1 MADST
6 SKFNIEFT
14 ADTSKLGSKFE
25 QYNRL
30 IEQSQKALERLDAAG
45 NKQIVDR
52 RALSGIENLK
62 NDLQE
67 LQKSMEK
74 INNTQVSPKT
84 GSQRSKRNRN
94 AERNQNLS
102 TDTTFSRQMA
112 QQLSD
117 NINNIIEQAVK
128 SSSNYMSSGH
138 IIANQRNMRGRSTT
152 NSTYEEDYAGRAA
165 NRRGVSYTQ
174 ESRGRNSQTKN
185 LINQANRSINAIN
198 DTGGRITYQARK
210 SYDRKMDTIG
220 DELGGFDEMG
230 VSEKRRRLDAQR
242 KEFMATGQSLTE
254 RNQELGSKGTLTAAE
269 KNEQGMIQNEIAN
282 NNKLVDSIKS
292 EIDMTAELERTFR
305 KLKSAESD
313 IKEVTPSRRSAF
325 TTYAMVGAVRGMS
338 TNGQQI
344 LAAQQ
349 ADTRAI
355 SASSGQYNS
364 YQVRKQAE
372 SAGLPYGISGSEM
385 LANESAFI
393 QGAGNNGEA
402 DRTLAGERTGILSR
416 LTGATAEDS
425 RSLTSS
431 YAQNVNGASGQGL
444 QQFQQVFEG
453 AMSKSDM
460 TKYGASQV
468 KALDT
473 LISTVARNNG
483 GSLSQAQAEDLARTQ
498 GQLASSGDKALM
510 GQNGANTLS
519 QVDSSIRNGMSDP
532 LLRSQFL
539 MSDPQKFG
547 NGIQGWAEQTEQ
559 MQKGATSENLQTLFN
574 SKTGI
579 LGQVDDKTKEVLI
592 GNSLGLTGEKA
603 GKLNDALTKNGGKQ
617 LSKKQMKDI
626 GVTYEDGQYKEYSD
640 SSDGKNDRNTA
651 STEQAS
657 ARLGQWSQAIKTNI
671 AMTLQADSS
680 LALFNVA
687 IRAATTSLEAVAP
700 IKGGRMVA
708 SGIAKANSG
717 NRYSDMRQ
725 TDANGNRTSFLASAA
740 AGEAAGAGSW
750 RQRATNSLEN
760 GGGKLGSKI
769 RSTSLGGSLV
779 TGATS
784 VVNSSAVAKGAN
796 MYSKA
801 SGVAGRV
808 SGRIMSNPVV
818 QGASRLANGASNVVG
833 TVAGKALPFIPA
845 ALEAGQAVSDKQNRG
860 AHVGGAVGSVAGT
873 IAGGLTGNPLIAM
886 AAGMGGQ
893 WLGSKVGGL
902 FDNQSK
908 RKDDQ
913 ADTTKKLSV
922 ETKREKNIKKDSA
935 LTDRQLRLADK
946 KGSKNKDK
954 DGNGDRETTTSS
966 SPYSSELEDNNKA
979 DDDKKQTAKE
989 KAKAKAKAKKASA
1002 SGSNGGTTLKMAVSG
1017 TINHTGNVADA
1028 SQLQAQTNMA
1038 LNSLLTNPN
1047 ANEVTRA

>member
-84 GSQRSKRNRN
+84 GSQRSNRNRN

-102 TDTTFSRQMA
+102 TDTSFSRQMA
-112 QQLSD
+112 AQLSD

-230 VSEKRRRLDAQR
+230 VSDKRRRLDAQR

-254 RNQELGSKGTLTAAE
+254 RNQELGSKGALTAAE

-338 TNGQQI
+338 SSGQQI

-483 GSLSQAQAEDLARTQ
+483 GSISQAQAEDLARTQ

-519 QVDSSIRNGMSDP
+519 TIDSSIRNGGENPM
-532 LLRSQFL
+532 LRTAFL
-539 MSDPQKFG
+539 MSNPERYG
-547 NGIQGWAEQTEQ
+547 NGIEGWANMQGD
-559 MQKGATSENLQTLFN
+559 MQKGATAKNLQRLFGKN
-574 SKTGI
+574 AQRKNGFGGI
-579 LGQVDDKTKEVLI
+579 SSNAYNQIMGKNLNI
-592 GNSLGLTGEKA
+592 TGEKA
-603 GKLNDALTKNGGKQ
+603 GKVANALEKNGGKQ

-640 SSDGKNDRNTA
+640 SSDGKNDRNAA

-818 QGASRLANGASNVVG
+818 AGASRLANGASNVVG

-886 AAGMGGQ
+886 AASMGGQ

-902 FDNQSK
+902 FDSQAK
-908 RKDDQ
+908 RKDDEANTQ
-913 ADTTKKLSV
+913 KKSAV
-922 ETKREKNIKKDSA
+922 ESKREKNIKADSA
-935 LTDRQLRLADK
+935 LTDKQLRLAGK
-946 KGSKNKDK
+946 SGKNK
-954 DGNGDRETTTSS
+954 GGREGTTKNNNSF
-966 SPYSSELEDNNKA
+966 DNTIENTNKA
-979 DDDKKQTAKE
+979 DGDKKQTAKE
-989 KAKAKAKAKKASA
+989 KAKAKAKATKASS
-1002 SGSNGGTTLKMAVSG
+1002 SGSNGQAKVLVSG
-1017 TINHTGNVADA
+1017 TINHTGTVADT
-1028 SQLQAQTNMA
+1028 SQLDAQTNEA
-1038 LNSLLTNPN
+1038 LNRLLTNPS
-1047 ANEVTRA
+1047 ANEMTRA

>member
-74 INNTQVSPKT
+74 INNTQVGPKT
-84 GSQRSKRNRN
+84 GSQRSNRNRN
-94 AERNQNLS
+94 AERNQNIS
-102 TDTTFSRQMA
+102 TDTAFSRQMA

-117 NINNIIEQAVK
+117 NINSIIEQAVK

-210 SYDRKMDTIG
+210 SYDRKMNTIG
-220 DELGGFDEMG
+220 DDLGDFDEMG
-230 VSEKRRRLDAQR
+230 VSDKRRRLYSQQ
-242 KEFMATGQSLTE
+242 KEFMATGQALTE

-325 TTYAMVGAVRGMS
+325 ATYAMVGAVRGMAS
-338 TNGQQI
+338 SGQQI

-402 DRTLAGERTGILSR
+402 DRTLAGQRTGILSR
-416 LTGATAEDS
+416 LTGATAEES

-510 GQNGANTLS
+510 GQNGANTLG

-532 LLRSQFL
+532 LLRNQFL

-559 MQKGATSENLQTLFN
+559 MQKGATSENLKTLFN

-603 GKLNDALTKNGGKQ
+603 GKLNDALKKNGGKQ

-640 SSDGKNDRNTA
+640 SSDGKNDRNAA

-657 ARLGQWSQAIKTNI
+657 AQLGQWTQMLKTNV
-671 AMTLQADSS
+671 AMLLQADSS
-680 LALFNVA
+680 LALFNTT
-687 IRAATTSLEAVAP
+687 IRTVITSLEAVAP

-740 AGEAAGAGSW
+740 AGEAASAGSW

-818 QGASRLANGASNVVG
+818 QGASRFANGASNVVG

-845 ALEAGQAVSDKQNRG
+845 ALEAGQAISDKQNRG
-860 AHVGGAVGSVAGT
+860 AHIGGAVGSIAGT
-873 IAGGLTGNPLIAM
+873 VAGGLTGNPLIAM
-886 AAGMGGQ
+886 AASMGGQ

-922 ETKREKNIKKDSA
+922 ETKREKNIKNDSA

-946 KGSKNKDK
+946 KGSKNKDN
-954 DGNGDRETTTSS
+954 DGKGNRETTTSS
-966 SPYSSELEDNNKA
+966 SPYSSDLEDTNKA

-989 KAKAKAKAKKASA
+989 KAKAKKTSA

-1017 TINHTGNVADA
+1017 TINHTGNVADT

>member
-94 AERNQNLS
+94 AERNQNIS
-102 TDTTFSRQMA
+102 TDTAFSRQMA

-117 NINNIIEQAVK
+117 NINSIIEQAVK
-128 SSSNYMSSGH
+128 SSSEYMNAGH
-138 IIANQRNMRGRSTT
+138 ILPDRRNMRGRTTT
-152 NSTYEEDYAGRAA
+152 NSTYEEDLRGRDA

-174 ESRGRNSQTKN
+174 ESRARNSSTKN
-185 LINQANRSINAIN
+185 LINQAERSINAIN

-210 SYDRKMDTIG
+210 SYDRKMNSIG
-220 DELGGFDEMG
+220 DELGGFDETG
-230 VSEKRRRLDAQR
+230 KSAKRASQEQQRDEFLAQGQDYTSRRQALESKGNLSADD
-242 KEFMATGQSLTE
+242 K
-254 RNQELGSKGTLTAAE
+254 NELGML
-269 KNEQGMIQNEIAN
+269 KNEIEN
-282 NNKLVDSIKS
+282 NDKLVRSIKS
-292 EIDMTAELERTFR
+292 EIDMTSRLEKEFV
-305 KLKSAESD
+305 KLKNAEGD

-325 TTYAMVGAVRGMS
+325 ATYAMVGAVRGMS
-338 TNGQQI
+338 SSGQQI

-510 GQNGANTLS
+510 GQNGANTLG

-532 LLRSQFL
+532 LLRNQFL

-640 SSDGKNDRNTA
+640 SSDGKNDRNAA

-717 NRYSDMRQ
+717 NRYSDMRK

-902 FDNQSK
+902 FDSQAK
-908 RKDDQ
+908 RKDDEANTQ
-913 ADTTKKLSV
+913 KKSAV
-922 ETKREKNIKKDSA
+922 ESKREKNIKADSA
-935 LTDRQLRLADK
+935 LTDKQLRLAGK
-946 KGSKNKDK
+946 SGKNKGSREGTTKN
-954 DGNGDRETTTSS
+954 NNSF
-966 SPYSSELEDNNKA
+966 DNTIENTNKA

-1002 SGSNGGTTLKMAVSG
+1002 SGSNGGTALKMTVSG
-1017 TINHTGNVADA
+1017 TINHTGTVADT
-1028 SQLQAQTNMA
+1028 SQLDAQTNEA
-1038 LNSLLTNPN
+1038 LNRLLTNPS
-1047 ANEVTRA
+1047 ANEMTRA

>member
-84 GSQRSKRNRN
+84 GSQRSRRNRN
-94 AERNQNLS
+94 VERNQNLS
-102 TDTTFSRQMA
+102 TDTAFSRQMA

-128 SSSNYMSSGH
+128 SSSNYMSAGH
-138 IIANQRNMRGRSTT
+138 ILPNRRNMRGRTTT
-152 NSTYEEDYAGRAA
+152 NSTYEEDYRGRTM
-165 NRRGVSYTQ
+165 NRSGVTYTQ
-174 ESRGRNSQTKN
+174 ESRARNSGTKN
-185 LINQANRSINAIN
+185 LINQAERSINAIN

-210 SYDRKMDTIG
+210 SYDRKMNAIG
-220 DELGGFDEMG
+220 DDLGGFDEMG
-230 VSEKRRRLDAQR
+230 RSDKRARQEAERDQ
-242 KEFMATGQSLTE
+242 FMAQGQDYVSRQQQLE
-254 RNQELGSKGTLTAAE
+254 SKGSLSANE
-269 KNEQGMIQNEIAN
+269 KNELGMLQKEVQNN
-282 NNKLVDSIKS
+282 DKLVNSIKS
-292 EIDMTAELERTFR
+292 EIDMTAKLEKEFV
-305 KLKSAESD
+305 KLKNAESD

-325 TTYAMVGAVRGMS
+325 ATYAMVGAVRGMS
-338 TNGQQI
+338 SSGQQI
-344 LAAQQ
+344 LASQQ

-416 LTGATAEDS
+416 LTGATAEES

-532 LLRSQFL
+532 LLRNQFL

-559 MQKGATSENLQTLFN
+559 MQKGATSENLKTLFN

-640 SSDGKNDRNTA
+640 SSDGKNDRNAA

-657 ARLGQWSQAIKTNI
+657 AQLGQWTKMLKTNV
-671 AMTLQADSS
+671 AMLLQADSS
-680 LALFNVA
+680 LALFNTT
-687 IRAATTSLEAVAP
+687 IRTVITSLEAVAP
-700 IKGGRMVA
+700 IKGGRMFA

-725 TDANGNRTSFLASAA
+725 TDASGNRTSFLASAA

-769 RSTSLGGSLV
+769 RGTSLGGSLV

-886 AAGMGGQ
+886 AASMGGQ

-902 FDNQSK
+902 FDSQAK
-908 RKDDQ
+908 RKDDEANTQ
-913 ADTTKKLSV
+913 KKSAV
-922 ETKREKNIKKDSA
+922 ESKREKNIKADSA
-935 LTDRQLRLADK
+935 LTDKQLRLAGK
-946 KGSKNKDK
+946 SGKNK
-954 DGNGDRETTTSS
+954 GGREGTTKNNNSF
-966 SPYSSELEDNNKA
+966 DNTIENTNKA
-979 DDDKKQTAKE
+979 DGVKKQTAKE
-989 KAKAKAKAKKASA
+989 KAKAKATKSSS
-1002 SGSNGGTTLKMAVSG
+1002 SGSNGQAKVLVSG
-1017 TINHTGNVADA
+1017 TINHTGTVADT
-1028 SQLQAQTNMA
+1028 SQLDAQTNEA
-1038 LNSLLTNPN
+1038 LNRLLTNPS
-1047 ANEVTRA
+1047 ANEMTRA

>member
-1 MADST
+1 
-6 SKFNIEFT
+6 
-14 ADTSKLGSKFE
+14 
-25 QYNRL
+25 
-30 IEQSQKALERLDAAG
+30 
-45 NKQIVDR
+45 
-52 RALSGIENLK
+52 
-62 NDLQE
+62 
-67 LQKSMEK
+67 
-74 INNTQVSPKT
+74 
-84 GSQRSKRNRN
+84 
-94 AERNQNLS
+94 
-102 TDTTFSRQMA
+102 
-112 QQLSD
+112 
-117 NINNIIEQAVK
+117 
-128 SSSNYMSSGH
+128 
-138 IIANQRNMRGRSTT
+138 
-152 NSTYEEDYAGRAA
+152 
-165 NRRGVSYTQ
+165 
-174 ESRGRNSQTKN
+174 
-185 LINQANRSINAIN
+185 
-198 DTGGRITYQARK
+198 
-210 SYDRKMDTIG
+210 
-220 DELGGFDEMG
+220 
-230 VSEKRRRLDAQR
+230 
-242 KEFMATGQSLTE
+242 
-254 RNQELGSKGTLTAAE
+254 
-269 KNEQGMIQNEIAN
+269 
-282 NNKLVDSIKS
+282 
-292 EIDMTAELERTFR
+292 
-305 KLKSAESD
+305 
-313 IKEVTPSRRSAF
+313 
-325 TTYAMVGAVRGMS
+325 
-338 TNGQQI
+338 
-344 LAAQQ
+344 
-349 ADTRAI
+349 
-355 SASSGQYNS
+355 
-364 YQVRKQAE
+364 
-372 SAGLPYGISGSEM
+372 
-385 LANESAFI
+385 
-393 QGAGNNGEA
+393 
-402 DRTLAGERTGILSR
+402 
-416 LTGATAEDS
+416 
-425 RSLTSS
+425 
-431 YAQNVNGASGQGL
+431 
-444 QQFQQVFEG
+444 
-453 AMSKSDM
+453 M

-510 GQNGANTLS
+510 GQNGANTLG

-532 LLRSQFL
+532 LLRNQFL

-640 SSDGKNDRNTA
+640 SSDGKNDRNAA

-717 NRYSDMRQ
+717 NRYSDMRK

-886 AAGMGGQ
+886 AASMGGQ

-902 FDNQSK
+902 FDDQSK

-913 ADTTKKLSV
+913 ANTQKKSAV
-922 ETKREKNIKKDSA
+922 ESKREKNIKADSA
-935 LTDRQLRLADK
+935 LTDKQLRLAGK
-946 KGSKNKDK
+946 SGKNK
-954 DGNGDRETTTSS
+954 GGREGTTKNNNSF
-966 SPYSSELEDNNKA
+966 DNTIENTNKA

-989 KAKAKAKAKKASA
+989 KAKAKAKKASA
-1002 SGSNGGTTLKMAVSG
+1002 SGSNGGTALKMTVSG
-1017 TINHTGNVADA
+1017 TINHTGTVADT
-1028 SQLQAQTNMA
+1028 SQLDAQTNEA
-1038 LNSLLTNPN
+1038 LNRLLTNPS
-1047 ANEVTRA
+1047 ANEMTRA

>member
-84 GSQRSKRNRN
+84 GSQRSSRNRN

-102 TDTTFSRQMA
+102 TDTSFSRQMA
-112 QQLSD
+112 AQLSD

-128 SSSNYMSSGH
+128 SSSEYMSAGH
-138 IIANQRNMRGRSTT
+138 ILPDRRNMRGRTTT
-152 NSTYEEDYAGRAA
+152 NSTYEEDLRGRDA

-174 ESRGRNSQTKN
+174 ESRARNSSTKN
-185 LINQANRSINAIN
+185 LINQAERSINAIN

-210 SYDRKMDTIG
+210 SYDRKMNSIG
-220 DELGGFDEMG
+220 DELGGFDETG
-230 VSEKRRRLDAQR
+230 KSAKRASQEQQRDEFLAQGQDYTSRRQALESKGNLSADD
-242 KEFMATGQSLTE
+242 K
-254 RNQELGSKGTLTAAE
+254 NELGML
-269 KNEQGMIQNEIAN
+269 KNEIEN
-282 NNKLVDSIKS
+282 NDKLVRSIKS
-292 EIDMTAELERTFR
+292 EIDMTSRLEKEFV
-305 KLKSAESD
+305 KLKNAEGD

-325 TTYAMVGAVRGMS
+325 ATYAMVGAVRGMS
-338 TNGQQI
+338 SSGQQI

-416 LTGATAEDS
+416 ITGATAEDS

-510 GQNGANTLS
+510 GQNGANTLG

-532 LLRSQFL
+532 LLRNQFL

-559 MQKGATSENLQTLFN
+559 MQKGATSENLKTLFN

-603 GKLNDALTKNGGKQ
+603 GKLNDALKKNDGKQ

-640 SSDGKNDRNTA
+640 SSDGKNDRNAA

-700 IKGGRMVA
+700 IKGGRMFA

-717 NRYSDMRQ
+717 NRYSDMRK

-886 AAGMGGQ
+886 AASMGGQ

-902 FDNQSK
+902 FDDQSK

-913 ADTTKKLSV
+913 ANTQKKSAV
-922 ETKREKNIKKDSA
+922 ESKREKNIKADSA
-935 LTDRQLRLADK
+935 LTDKQLRLAGK
-946 KGSKNKDK
+946 SGKNK
-954 DGNGDRETTTSS
+954 GGREGTTKNNNSF
-966 SPYSSELEDNNKA
+966 DNTIENTNKA
-979 DDDKKQTAKE
+979 DGDKKQTAKE
-989 KAKAKAKAKKASA
+989 KAKAKAKKAS
-1002 SGSNGGTTLKMAVSG
+1002 SGSNGQAKVFVSG
-1017 TINHTGNVADA
+1017 TINHTGTVADT
-1028 SQLQAQTNMA
+1028 SQLDAQTNEA
-1038 LNSLLTNPN
+1038 LNRLLTNPS
-1047 ANEVTRA
+1047 ANEMTRA

>member
-84 GSQRSKRNRN
+84 GSQRSRRNRN

-102 TDTTFSRQMA
+102 TDTAFSRQMA

-128 SSSNYMSSGH
+128 SSSEYMSAGH
-138 IIANQRNMRGRSTT
+138 ILPDRRNMRGRTTT
-152 NSTYEEDYAGRAA
+152 NSTYEEDLRGRDA

-174 ESRGRNSQTKN
+174 ESRARNSSTKN
-185 LINQANRSINAIN
+185 LINQAERSINAIN

-210 SYDRKMDTIG
+210 SYDRKMNSIG
-220 DELGGFDEMG
+220 DELGGFDETG
-230 VSEKRRRLDAQR
+230 KSAKRASQEQQRDEFLAQGQDYTSRRQALESKGNLSADD
-242 KEFMATGQSLTE
+242 K
-254 RNQELGSKGTLTAAE
+254 NELGML
-269 KNEQGMIQNEIAN
+269 KNEIEN
-282 NNKLVDSIKS
+282 NDKLVRSIKS
-292 EIDMTAELERTFR
+292 EIDMTARLEKEFV
-305 KLKSAESD
+305 KLKNAEGD

-325 TTYAMVGAVRGMS
+325 ATYAMVGAVRGMS
-338 TNGQQI
+338 SNGQQI

-510 GQNGANTLS
+510 GQNGANTLG

-532 LLRSQFL
+532 LLRNQFL

-559 MQKGATSENLQTLFN
+559 MQKGATSENLKTLFN

-603 GKLNDALTKNGGKQ
+603 GKLNDALKKNGGKQ

-640 SSDGKNDRNTA
+640 SSDGKNDRNAA

-717 NRYSDMRQ
+717 NRYSDMRK

-886 AAGMGGQ
+886 AASMGGQ

-902 FDNQSK
+902 FDSQSK
-908 RKDDQ
+908 RKDDEANTQ
-913 ADTTKKLSV
+913 KKSAV
-922 ETKREKNIKKDSA
+922 ESKREKNIKADSA
-935 LTDRQLRLADK
+935 LTDKQLRLAGK
-946 KGSKNKDK
+946 SGKNKGSREGTTKN
-954 DGNGDRETTTSS
+954 NNSF
-966 SPYSSELEDNNKA
+966 DNTIENTNKA

-1002 SGSNGGTTLKMAVSG
+1002 SGSNGGTALKMTVSG
-1017 TINHTGNVADA
+1017 TINHTGTVADT
-1028 SQLQAQTNMA
+1028 SQLDAQTNEA
-1038 LNSLLTNPN
+1038 LNRLLTNPS
-1047 ANEVTRA
+1047 ANEMTRA

>member
-84 GSQRSKRNRN
+84 GSQRSRRNRN
-94 AERNQNLS
+94 AERNQNIS
-102 TDTTFSRQMA
+102 TDTAFSRQMA

-117 NINNIIEQAVK
+117 NINSIIEQAVK
-128 SSSNYMSSGH
+128 SSSDYMSAGH
-138 IIANQRNMRGRSTT
+138 ILPNRRNMRGRTTT

-230 VSEKRRRLDAQR
+230 VSEKRRRLDAQQ

-325 TTYAMVGAVRGMS
+325 ATYAMVGAVRGMS

-372 SAGLPYGISGSEM
+372 RAGLPYGISGSEM

-519 QVDSSIRNGMSDP
+519 TIDSSIRNGGENPM
-532 LLRSQFL
+532 LRTAFL
-539 MSDPQKFG
+539 MSNPERYG
-547 NGIQGWAEQTEQ
+547 NGIEGWANMQGD
-559 MQKGATSENLQTLFN
+559 MQKGATAKNLQRLFGKN
-574 SKTGI
+574 AQRKNGFGGI
-579 LGQVDDKTKEVLI
+579 SSNAYNQIMGKNLNI
-592 GNSLGLTGEKA
+592 TGEKA
-603 GKLNDALTKNGGKQ
+603 GKVANALEKNGGKQ
-617 LSKKQMKDI
+617 LSKKQLKDI

-640 SSDGKNDRNTA
+640 SSDGKNDRNAA

-700 IKGGRMVA
+700 IKGGRMFA

-808 SGRIMSNPVV
+808 SGRIMSNSVV

-902 FDNQSK
+902 FDSQAK
-908 RKDDQ
+908 RKDDEANTQ
-913 ADTTKKLSV
+913 KKSAV
-922 ETKREKNIKKDSA
+922 ESKREKNIKADSA
-935 LTDRQLRLADK
+935 LTDKQLRLAGK
-946 KGSKNKDK
+946 SGKNKGSREGTTKN
-954 DGNGDRETTTSS
+954 NNSF
-966 SPYSSELEDNNKA
+966 DNTIENTNKA

-989 KAKAKAKAKKASA
+989 KAKAKAKKASA
-1002 SGSNGGTTLKMAVSG
+1002 SGSNGGTVLKMAVSG
-1017 TINHTGNVADA
+1017 TINHTGTVADT
-1028 SQLQAQTNMA
+1028 SQLDAQTNEA
-1038 LNSLLTNPN
+1038 LNRLLTNPS
-1047 ANEVTRA
+1047 ANEMTRA

>member
-84 GSQRSKRNRN
+84 GSQRSRRNRN
-94 AERNQNLS
+94 VERNQNLS
-102 TDTTFSRQMA
+102 TDTAFSRQMA

-128 SSSNYMSSGH
+128 SSSNYMSAGH
-138 IIANQRNMRGRSTT
+138 ILPNRRNMRGRTTT
-152 NSTYEEDYAGRAA
+152 NSTYEEDYRGRTM
-165 NRRGVSYTQ
+165 NRSGVTYTQ
-174 ESRGRNSQTKN
+174 ESRARNSGTKN
-185 LINQANRSINAIN
+185 LINQAERSINAIN

-210 SYDRKMDTIG
+210 SYDRKMNAIG
-220 DELGGFDEMG
+220 DDLGGFDEMG
-230 VSEKRRRLDAQR
+230 RSDKRARQEAERDQ
-242 KEFMATGQSLTE
+242 FMAQGQDYVSRQQQLE
-254 RNQELGSKGTLTAAE
+254 SKGSLSANE
-269 KNEQGMIQNEIAN
+269 KNELGMLQKEVQNN
-282 NNKLVDSIKS
+282 DKLVNSIKS
-292 EIDMTAELERTFR
+292 EIDMTAKLEKEFV
-305 KLKSAESD
+305 KLKNAESD

-325 TTYAMVGAVRGMS
+325 ATYAMVGAVRGMS
-338 TNGQQI
+338 SSGQQI
-344 LAAQQ
+344 LASQQ

-416 LTGATAEDS
+416 LTGATAEES

-532 LLRSQFL
+532 LLRNQFL

-559 MQKGATSENLQTLFN
+559 MQKGATSENLKTLFN

-640 SSDGKNDRNTA
+640 SSDGKNDRNAA

-657 ARLGQWSQAIKTNI
+657 AQLGQWTKMLKTNV
-671 AMTLQADSS
+671 AMLLQADSS
-680 LALFNVA
+680 LALFNTT
-687 IRAATTSLEAVAP
+687 IRTVITSLEAVAP
-700 IKGGRMVA
+700 IKGGRMFA

-725 TDANGNRTSFLASAA
+725 TDASGNRTSFLASAA

-769 RSTSLGGSLV
+769 RGTSLGGSLV

-860 AHVGGAVGSVAGT
+860 AHVGGAVGSAAGT

-886 AAGMGGQ
+886 AASMGGQ

-902 FDNQSK
+902 FDSQAK
-908 RKDDQ
+908 RKDDEANTQ
-913 ADTTKKLSV
+913 KKSAV
-922 ETKREKNIKKDSA
+922 ESKREKNIKADSA
-935 LTDRQLRLADK
+935 LTDKQLRLAGK
-946 KGSKNKDK
+946 SGKNK
-954 DGNGDRETTTSS
+954 GGREGTTKNNNSF
-966 SPYSSELEDNNKA
+966 DNTIENTNKA
-979 DDDKKQTAKE
+979 DGVKKQTAKE
-989 KAKAKAKAKKASA
+989 KAKAKATKSSS
-1002 SGSNGGTTLKMAVSG
+1002 SGSNGQAKVLVSG
-1017 TINHTGNVADA
+1017 TINHTGTVADT
-1028 SQLQAQTNMA
+1028 SQLDAQTNEA
-1038 LNSLLTNPN
+1038 LNRLLTNPS
-1047 ANEVTRA
+1047 ANEMTRA

>member
-74 INNTQVSPKT
+74 INNTQVGPKT
-84 GSQRSKRNRN
+84 GSQRSSRNRN

-102 TDTTFSRQMA
+102 TDTAFSRQMA
-112 QQLSD
+112 AQLSD

-128 SSSNYMSSGH
+128 SSSEYMSAGH
-138 IIANQRNMRGRSTT
+138 ILPDRRNMRGRTTT
-152 NSTYEEDYAGRAA
+152 NSTYEEDLRGRDA

-174 ESRGRNSQTKN
+174 ESRARNSSTKN
-185 LINQANRSINAIN
+185 LINQAERSINAIN

-210 SYDRKMDTIG
+210 SYDRKMNSIG
-220 DELGGFDEMG
+220 DELGGFDETG
-230 VSEKRRRLDAQR
+230 KSAKRASQEQQRDEFLAQGQDYTSRRQALESKGNLSADD
-242 KEFMATGQSLTE
+242 K
-254 RNQELGSKGTLTAAE
+254 NELGML
-269 KNEQGMIQNEIAN
+269 KNEIEN
-282 NNKLVDSIKS
+282 NDKLVRSIKS
-292 EIDMTAELERTFR
+292 EIDMTSRLEKEFV
-305 KLKSAESD
+305 KLKNAESD

-416 LTGATAEDS
+416 ITGATAEDS

-510 GQNGANTLS
+510 GQNGANTLG

-532 LLRSQFL
+532 LLRNQFL

-603 GKLNDALTKNGGKQ
+603 GKLNDALKKNDGKQ

-640 SSDGKNDRNTA
+640 SSDGKNDRNAA

-700 IKGGRMVA
+700 IKGGRMFA

-717 NRYSDMRQ
+717 NRYSDMRK

-886 AAGMGGQ
+886 AASMGGQ

-902 FDNQSK
+902 FDDQSK

-913 ADTTKKLSV
+913 ANTQKKSAV
-922 ETKREKNIKKDSA
+922 ESKREKNIKADSA
-935 LTDRQLRLADK
+935 LTDKQLRLAGK
-946 KGSKNKDK
+946 SGKNK
-954 DGNGDRETTTSS
+954 GGREGTTKNNNSF
-966 SPYSSELEDNNKA
+966 DNTIENTNKA
-979 DDDKKQTAKE
+979 DGDKKQTAKE
-989 KAKAKAKAKKASA
+989 KAKAKAKKAS
-1002 SGSNGGTTLKMAVSG
+1002 SGSNGQAKVFVSG
-1017 TINHTGNVADA
+1017 TINHTGTVADT
-1028 SQLQAQTNMA
+1028 SQLDAQTNEA
-1038 LNSLLTNPN
+1038 LNRLLTNPS
-1047 ANEVTRA
+1047 ANEMTRA

>member
-74 INNTQVSPKT
+74 INNTQVGPKT
-84 GSQRSKRNRN
+84 GSQRSRRNRN
-94 AERNQNLS
+94 AERNQNIS
-102 TDTTFSRQMA
+102 TDTAFSRQMA

-128 SSSNYMSSGH
+128 SSSDYMSAGH
-138 IIANQRNMRGRSTT
+138 ILPDRRNMRGRTTT
-152 NSTYEEDYAGRAA
+152 NSTYEEDLRGRDA

-174 ESRGRNSQTKN
+174 ESRARNSSTKN
-185 LINQANRSINAIN
+185 LINQAERSINAIN

-210 SYDRKMDTIG
+210 SYDRKMNNIG
-220 DELGGFDEMG
+220 DELGGFDETG
-230 VSEKRRRLDAQR
+230 KSAKRASQEQQRDEFLAQGQDYTSRRQALESKSNLSADD
-242 KEFMATGQSLTE
+242 K
-254 RNQELGSKGTLTAAE
+254 NELGML
-269 KNEQGMIQNEIAN
+269 KNEIEN
-282 NNKLVDSIKS
+282 NDKLVRSIKS
-292 EIDMTAELERTFR
+292 EIDMTARLEKEFV
-305 KLKSAESD
+305 KLKNAEGD

-325 TTYAMVGAVRGMS
+325 ATYAMVGAVRGMS

-498 GQLASSGDKALM
+498 GQLAASGDKALM
-510 GQNGANTLS
+510 GENGANTLS
-519 QVDSSIRNGMSDP
+519 TIDSSIRNGGQNQF
-532 LLRSQFL
+532 LRTAFL
-539 MSDPQKFG
+539 MSNPERYG
-547 NGIQGWAEQTEQ
+547 NGIEGWANMQGD
-559 MQKGATSENLQTLFN
+559 MQKGATPENLQRLFGKN
-574 SKTGI
+574 AQRKNGFGGISSKAYNQI
-579 LGQVDDKTKEVLI
+579 MGQNLDI
-592 GNSLGLTGEKA
+592 TGEKA
-603 GKLNDALTKNGGKQ
+603 GKIADALAKNGGKQ

-640 SSDGKNDRNTA
+640 SSDGKNDRNAA

-902 FDNQSK
+902 FDSQAK
-908 RKDDQ
+908 RKDDEANTQ
-913 ADTTKKLSV
+913 KKSAV
-922 ETKREKNIKKDSA
+922 ESKREKNIKADSA
-935 LTDRQLRLADK
+935 LTDKQLRLAGK
-946 KGSKNKDK
+946 SGKNKGSREGTTKN
-954 DGNGDRETTTSS
+954 NNSF
-966 SPYSSELEDNNKA
+966 DNTIENTNKA

>member
-74 INNTQVSPKT
+74 INNTQVGPKT
-84 GSQRSKRNRN
+84 GSQRSRRNRN

-102 TDTTFSRQMA
+102 TDTAFSRQMA

-128 SSSNYMSSGH
+128 SSSEYMSAGH
-138 IIANQRNMRGRSTT
+138 ILPDRRNMRGRTTT
-152 NSTYEEDYAGRAA
+152 NSTYEEDLRGRDA

-174 ESRGRNSQTKN
+174 ESRARNSSTKN
-185 LINQANRSINAIN
+185 LINQAERSINAIN

-210 SYDRKMDTIG
+210 SYDRKMNSIG
-220 DELGGFDEMG
+220 DELGGFDETG
-230 VSEKRRRLDAQR
+230 KSAKRASQEQQRDEFLAQGQDYTSRRQALESKGNLSADD
-242 KEFMATGQSLTE
+242 K
-254 RNQELGSKGTLTAAE
+254 NELGML
-269 KNEQGMIQNEIAN
+269 KNEIEN
-282 NNKLVDSIKS
+282 NDKLVRSIKS
-292 EIDMTAELERTFR
+292 EIDMTARLEKEFV
-305 KLKSAESD
+305 KLKNAEGD

-510 GQNGANTLS
+510 GQNGANTLG

-532 LLRSQFL
+532 LLRNQFL

-640 SSDGKNDRNTA
+640 SSDGKNDRNAA

-657 ARLGQWSQAIKTNI
+657 AQLGQWSQMLKTNV
-671 AMTLQADSS
+671 AMLLQADSS
-680 LALFNVA
+680 LALFNTT
-687 IRAATTSLEAVAP
+687 IRTVITSLEAVAP
-700 IKGGRMVA
+700 IKGGRMFA

-717 NRYSDMRQ
+717 NRYSDMRK

-784 VVNSSAVAKGAN
+784 VVNSSVVAKGAN

-886 AAGMGGQ
+886 VASMGGQ

-902 FDNQSK
+902 FDDQSK

-913 ADTTKKLSV
+913 ANTQKKSAV
-922 ETKREKNIKKDSA
+922 ESKREKNIKADSA
-935 LTDRQLRLADK
+935 LTDKQLRLAGK
-946 KGSKNKDK
+946 SGKNK
-954 DGNGDRETTTSS
+954 GGREGTTKNNNSF
-966 SPYSSELEDNNKA
+966 DNTIENTNKA

-989 KAKAKAKAKKASA
+989 KAKAKAKKASA
-1002 SGSNGGTTLKMAVSG
+1002 SGSNGGTALKMTVSG
-1017 TINHTGNVADA
+1017 TINHTGTVADT
-1028 SQLQAQTNMA
+1028 SQLDAQTNEA
-1038 LNSLLTNPN
+1038 LNRLLTNPS
-1047 ANEVTRA
+1047 ANEMTRA

>member
-102 TDTTFSRQMA
+102 TDTAFSRQMA

-117 NINNIIEQAVK
+117 NINSIIEQAVK
-128 SSSNYMSSGH
+128 SSSEYMSAGH
-138 IIANQRNMRGRSTT
+138 ILPDRRNMRGRTTT
-152 NSTYEEDYAGRAA
+152 NSTYEEDLRGRDA

-174 ESRGRNSQTKN
+174 ESRARNSSTKN
-185 LINQANRSINAIN
+185 LINQAERSINAIN

-210 SYDRKMDTIG
+210 SYDRKMNSIG
-220 DELGGFDEMG
+220 EELGGFDETG
-230 VSEKRRRLDAQR
+230 KSAKRASQEQQRDEFLAQGQDYTSRRQALESKGNLSADD
-242 KEFMATGQSLTE
+242 K
-254 RNQELGSKGTLTAAE
+254 NELGML
-269 KNEQGMIQNEIAN
+269 KNEIEN
-282 NNKLVDSIKS
+282 NDKLVRSIKS
-292 EIDMTAELERTFR
+292 EIDMTSRLEKEFV
-305 KLKSAESD
+305 KLKNAESD

-325 TTYAMVGAVRGMS
+325 ATYAMVGAVRGMS
-338 TNGQQI
+338 SSGQQI

-385 LANESAFI
+385 IANESAFI

-425 RSLTSS
+425 RNLTSS

-453 AMSKSDM
+453 AMAKSDM

-510 GQNGANTLS
+510 GQNGANTLG

-532 LLRSQFL
+532 LLRNQFL

-603 GKLNDALTKNGGKQ
+603 GKLNDALKKNGGNQ

-640 SSDGKNDRNTA
+640 SSDGKNDRNAA

-700 IKGGRMVA
+700 IKGGRMFA

-717 NRYSDMRQ
+717 NRYSDMRK

-818 QGASRLANGASNVVG
+818 QGASRLANGASNVAG

-873 IAGGLTGNPLIAM
+873 VAGGLTGNPLIAM
-886 AAGMGGQ
+886 AASMGGQ

-902 FDNQSK
+902 FDSQSK
-908 RKDDQ
+908 RKDDEANTQ
-913 ADTTKKLSV
+913 KKSAV
-922 ETKREKNIKKDSA
+922 ESKREKNIKADSA
-935 LTDRQLRLADK
+935 LTDKQLRLAGK
-946 KGSKNKDK
+946 SGKNK
-954 DGNGDRETTTSS
+954 GGREGTTKNNNSF
-966 SPYSSELEDNNKA
+966 DNTIENTNKA
-979 DDDKKQTAKE
+979 DGDKKQTAKE

-1038 LNSLLTNPN
+1038 LNSLLTNPS
-1047 ANEVTRA
+1047 ANEMTRA

>member
-74 INNTQVSPKT
+74 INNTQVGPKT

-102 TDTTFSRQMA
+102 TDTAFSRQMA
-112 QQLSD
+112 AQLSD

-128 SSSNYMSSGH
+128 SSSEYMSAGH
-138 IIANQRNMRGRSTT
+138 ILPDRRNMRGRTTT
-152 NSTYEEDYAGRAA
+152 NSTYEEDLRGRDA

-174 ESRGRNSQTKN
+174 ESRARNSSTKN
-185 LINQANRSINAIN
+185 LINQAERSINAIN

-210 SYDRKMDTIG
+210 SYDRKMNNIG
-220 DELGGFDEMG
+220 DELGGFDETG
-230 VSEKRRRLDAQR
+230 KSAKRASQEQQRDEFLAQGQDYTSRRQALESKGNLSADD
-242 KEFMATGQSLTE
+242 K
-254 RNQELGSKGTLTAAE
+254 NELGML
-269 KNEQGMIQNEIAN
+269 KNEIEN
-282 NNKLVDSIKS
+282 NDKLVRSIKS
-292 EIDMTAELERTFR
+292 EIDMTSRLEKEFV
-305 KLKSAESD
+305 KLKNAEGD

-325 TTYAMVGAVRGMS
+325 ATYAMVGAVRGMS
-338 TNGQQI
+338 SSGQQI

-510 GQNGANTLS
+510 GQNGANTLG

-532 LLRSQFL
+532 LLRNQFL

-640 SSDGKNDRNTA
+640 SSDGKNDRNAA

-717 NRYSDMRQ
+717 NRYSDMRK

-886 AAGMGGQ
+886 AASMGGQ

-902 FDNQSK
+902 FDDQSK

-913 ADTTKKLSV
+913 ANTQKKSAV
-922 ETKREKNIKKDSA
+922 ESKREKNIKADSA
-935 LTDRQLRLADK
+935 LTDKQLRLAGK
-946 KGSKNKDK
+946 SGKNK
-954 DGNGDRETTTSS
+954 GGREGTTKNNNSF
-966 SPYSSELEDNNKA
+966 DNTIENTNKA

-989 KAKAKAKAKKASA
+989 KAKAKAKKASA
-1002 SGSNGGTTLKMAVSG
+1002 SGSNGGTALKMTVSG
-1017 TINHTGNVADA
+1017 TINHTGTVADT
-1028 SQLQAQTNMA
+1028 SQLDAQTNEA
-1038 LNSLLTNPN
+1038 LNRLLTNPS
-1047 ANEVTRA
+1047 ANEMTRA

>member
-74 INNTQVSPKT
+74 INNTQVGPKT
-84 GSQRSKRNRN
+84 GAQRSKRNRN

-102 TDTTFSRQMA
+102 TDTSFSRQMA

-117 NINNIIEQAVK
+117 NINSIIEQAVK
-128 SSSNYMSSGH
+128 SSSEYMSAGH
-138 IIANQRNMRGRSTT
+138 ILPDRRNMRGRTTT
-152 NSTYEEDYAGRAA
+152 NSTYEEDLRGRDA

-174 ESRGRNSQTKN
+174 ESRARNSSTKN
-185 LINQANRSINAIN
+185 LINQAERSINAIN

-210 SYDRKMDTIG
+210 SYDRKMNSIG
-220 DELGGFDEMG
+220 DELGGFDETG
-230 VSEKRRRLDAQR
+230 KSAKRASQEQQRDEFLAQGQDYTSRRQALESKGNLSADD
-242 KEFMATGQSLTE
+242 K
-254 RNQELGSKGTLTAAE
+254 NELGML
-269 KNEQGMIQNEIAN
+269 KNEIEN
-282 NNKLVDSIKS
+282 NDKLVRSIKS
-292 EIDMTAELERTFR
+292 EIDMTSRLEKEFV
-305 KLKSAESD
+305 KLKNAESD

-510 GQNGANTLS
+510 GQNGANTLG

-532 LLRSQFL
+532 LLRNQFL

-603 GKLNDALTKNGGKQ
+603 GKLNDALKKNGGKQ

-640 SSDGKNDRNTA
+640 SSDGKNDRNAA
-651 STEQAS
+651 STEQAN
-657 ARLGQWSQAIKTNI
+657 AQLGQWSQAIKTNI

-680 LALFNVA
+680 LALFNTA
-687 IRAATTSLEAVAP
+687 IRVATTSLEAVAP
-700 IKGGRMVA
+700 IKGGRMFA

-818 QGASRLANGASNVVG
+818 QGTSRLVNGASNVAG

-886 AAGMGGQ
+886 AASMGGQ

-989 KAKAKAKAKKASA
+989 KAKAKVKAKKASA

-1038 LNSLLTNPN
+1038 INSLLTNPN

>member
-84 GSQRSKRNRN
+84 GSQRSRRNRN

-102 TDTTFSRQMA
+102 TDTAFSRQMA

-128 SSSNYMSSGH
+128 SSSEYMSAGH
-138 IIANQRNMRGRSTT
+138 ILPDRRNMRGRTTT
-152 NSTYEEDYAGRAA
+152 NSTYEEDLRGRDA

-174 ESRGRNSQTKN
+174 ESRARNSSTKN
-185 LINQANRSINAIN
+185 LINQAERSINAIN

-210 SYDRKMDTIG
+210 SYDRKMNSIG
-220 DELGGFDEMG
+220 DELGGFDETG
-230 VSEKRRRLDAQR
+230 KSAKRASQEQQRDEFLAQGQDYTSRRQALESKGNLSADD
-242 KEFMATGQSLTE
+242 K
-254 RNQELGSKGTLTAAE
+254 NELGML
-269 KNEQGMIQNEIAN
+269 KNEIEN
-282 NNKLVDSIKS
+282 NDKLVRSIKS
-292 EIDMTAELERTFR
+292 EIDMTARLEKEFV
-305 KLKSAESD
+305 KLKNAEGD

-325 TTYAMVGAVRGMS
+325 ATYAMVGAVRGMS

-510 GQNGANTLS
+510 GQNGANTLG

-532 LLRSQFL
+532 LLRNQFL

-640 SSDGKNDRNTA
+640 SSNGKNDRNAA

-717 NRYSDMRQ
+717 NRYSDMRK

-886 AAGMGGQ
+886 AASMGGQ

-902 FDNQSK
+902 FDSQSK
-908 RKDDQ
+908 RKDDEANTQ
-913 ADTTKKLSV
+913 KKSAV
-922 ETKREKNIKKDSA
+922 ESKREKNIKADSA
-935 LTDRQLRLADK
+935 LTDKQLRLAGK
-946 KGSKNKDK
+946 SGKNKGSREGTTKN
-954 DGNGDRETTTSS
+954 NNSF
-966 SPYSSELEDNNKA
+966 DNTIENTNKA

-1002 SGSNGGTTLKMAVSG
+1002 SGSNGGTALKMTVSG
-1017 TINHTGNVADA
+1017 TINHTGTVADT
-1028 SQLQAQTNMA
+1028 SQLDAQTNEA
-1038 LNSLLTNPN
+1038 LNRLLTNPS
-1047 ANEVTRA
+1047 ANEMTRA

>member
-84 GSQRSKRNRN
+84 GSQRSSRNRN

-102 TDTTFSRQMA
+102 TDTAFSRQMA
-112 QQLSD
+112 AQLSD

-128 SSSNYMSSGH
+128 SSSEYMSAGH
-138 IIANQRNMRGRSTT
+138 ILPDRRNMRGRTTT
-152 NSTYEEDYAGRAA
+152 NSTYEEDLRGRDA

-174 ESRGRNSQTKN
+174 ESRARNSSTKN
-185 LINQANRSINAIN
+185 LINQAERSINAIN

-210 SYDRKMDTIG
+210 SYDRKMNSIG
-220 DELGGFDEMG
+220 DELGGFDETG
-230 VSEKRRRLDAQR
+230 KSAKRASQEQQRDEFLAQGQDYTSRRQALESKGNLSADD
-242 KEFMATGQSLTE
+242 K
-254 RNQELGSKGTLTAAE
+254 NELGML
-269 KNEQGMIQNEIAN
+269 KNEIEN
-282 NNKLVDSIKS
+282 NDKLVRSIKS
-292 EIDMTAELERTFR
+292 EIDMTSRLEKEFV
-305 KLKSAESD
+305 KLKNAEGD

-325 TTYAMVGAVRGMS
+325 ATYAMVGAVRGMS
-338 TNGQQI
+338 SSGQQI

-510 GQNGANTLS
+510 GQNGANTLG

-532 LLRSQFL
+532 LLRNQFL

-640 SSDGKNDRNTA
+640 SSDGKNDRNAA

-818 QGASRLANGASNVVG
+818 AGASRLANGASNVVG

-886 AAGMGGQ
+886 AASMGGQ

-902 FDNQSK
+902 FDDQSK

-913 ADTTKKLSV
+913 ANTQKKSAV
-922 ETKREKNIKKDSA
+922 ESKREKNIKADSA
-935 LTDRQLRLADK
+935 LTDKQLRLAGK
-946 KGSKNKDK
+946 SGKNK
-954 DGNGDRETTTSS
+954 GGREGTTKNNNSF
-966 SPYSSELEDNNKA
+966 DNTIENTNKA

-989 KAKAKAKAKKASA
+989 KAKAKATKTSS
-1002 SGSNGGTTLKMAVSG
+1002 SGSNGQAKVLVSG
-1017 TINHTGNVADA
+1017 TINHTGTVADT
-1028 SQLQAQTNMA
+1028 SQLDAQTNEA
-1038 LNSLLTNPN
+1038 LNRLLTNPS
-1047 ANEVTRA
+1047 ANEMTRA

>member
-84 GSQRSKRNRN
+84 GSQRSNRNRN

-102 TDTTFSRQMA
+102 TDTAFSRQMA

-117 NINNIIEQAVK
+117 NINSIIEQAVK

-210 SYDRKMDTIG
+210 SYDRKMNTIG
-220 DELGGFDEMG
+220 DDLGDFDEMG
-230 VSEKRRRLDAQR
+230 VSDKRRRLYSQQ
-242 KEFMATGQSLTE
+242 KEFMATGQALTE
-254 RNQELGSKGTLTAAE
+254 RNQELGSKSTLTAAE

-325 TTYAMVGAVRGMS
+325 ATYAMVGAVRGMAS
-338 TNGQQI
+338 SGQQI

-402 DRTLAGERTGILSR
+402 DRTLAGQRTGILSR
-416 LTGATAEDS
+416 LTGATAEES

-519 QVDSSIRNGMSDP
+519 KVDSSIRNGMSDP

-559 MQKGATSENLQTLFN
+559 MQKGATSDNLKTLFN

-592 GNSLGLTGEKA
+592 GNSLGLTGETA
-603 GKLNDALTKNGGKQ
+603 GKLNAALTKNGGKQ
-617 LSKKQMKDI
+617 LSKKQMQDI
-626 GVTYEDGQYKEYSD
+626 GVTYENGQYKEYSD
-640 SSDGKNDRNTA
+640 SSDGKNDRNAA
-651 STEQAS
+651 STEQAN
-657 ARLGQWSQAIKTNI
+657 AQLGQWTQMLKTNV
-671 AMTLQADSS
+671 AMLLQADSS
-680 LALFNVA
+680 LALFNTT
-687 IRAATTSLEAVAP
+687 IRAVITSLEAAAP

-725 TDANGNRTSFLASAA
+725 TDANGNRTSFLASAGA
-740 AGEAAGAGSW
+740 SESAGAGSW

-784 VVNSSAVAKGAN
+784 VVNSSVVAKGAN
-796 MYSKA
+796 MYSRA

-818 QGASRLANGASNVVG
+818 QGASRFANGASNVVG

-845 ALEAGQAVSDKQNRG
+845 ALEAGQAISDKQNRG
-860 AHVGGAVGSVAGT
+860 AHIGGAVGSIAGT
-873 IAGGLTGNPLIAM
+873 VAGGLTGNPLIAM
-886 AAGMGGQ
+886 AASMGGQ

-922 ETKREKNIKKDSA
+922 ETKREKNIKNDSA

-946 KGSKNKDK
+946 KGSKNKNN
-954 DGNGDRETTTSS
+954 DGKGDRETTTSS

-989 KAKAKAKAKKASA
+989 KAKAKKTSA
-1002 SGSNGGTTLKMAVSG
+1002 SGGGGNAPLVKMAVSG
-1017 TINHTGNVADA
+1017 TINHTGNVVDA

-1038 LNSLLTNPN
+1038 LNNLLTNPN

>member
-74 INNTQVSPKT
+74 INNTQVGPKT
-84 GSQRSKRNRN
+84 GAQRSRRNRN

-102 TDTTFSRQMA
+102 TDTAFSRQMA

-117 NINNIIEQAVK
+117 NINSIIEQAVK
-128 SSSNYMSSGH
+128 SSSDYMSAGH
-138 IIANQRNMRGRSTT
+138 ILPDRRNMRGRTTT
-152 NSTYEEDYAGRAA
+152 NSTYEEDLRGRDA

-174 ESRGRNSQTKN
+174 ESRARNSSTKN
-185 LINQANRSINAIN
+185 LINQAERSINAIN

-210 SYDRKMDTIG
+210 SYDRKMNSIG
-220 DELGGFDEMG
+220 DELGGFDETG
-230 VSEKRRRLDAQR
+230 KSAKRASQEQQRDEFLAQGQDYTSRRQALESKGNLSADD
-242 KEFMATGQSLTE
+242 K
-254 RNQELGSKGTLTAAE
+254 NELGML
-269 KNEQGMIQNEIAN
+269 KNEIEN
-282 NNKLVDSIKS
+282 NDKLVRSIKS
-292 EIDMTAELERTFR
+292 EIDMTARLEKEFV
-305 KLKSAESD
+305 KLKNAEGD

-325 TTYAMVGAVRGMS
+325 ATYAMVGAVRGMS

-372 SAGLPYGISGSEM
+372 RAGLPYGISGSEM

-532 LLRSQFL
+532 LLRNQFL

-603 GKLNDALTKNGGKQ
+603 GKLNDALKKNGGKQ

-640 SSDGKNDRNTA
+640 SSDGKNDRNAA

-700 IKGGRMVA
+700 IKGGRMFA

-769 RSTSLGGSLV
+769 RGTSLGGSLV

-902 FDNQSK
+902 FDSQAK
-908 RKDDQ
+908 RKDDEANTQ
-913 ADTTKKLSV
+913 KKSAV
-922 ETKREKNIKKDSA
+922 ESKREKNIKADSA
-935 LTDRQLRLADK
+935 LTDKQLRLAGK
-946 KGSKNKDK
+946 SGKNKGSREGTTKN
-954 DGNGDRETTTSS
+954 NNSF
-966 SPYSSELEDNNKA
+966 DNTIENTNKA

-989 KAKAKAKAKKASA
+989 KAKAKAKKASA
-1002 SGSNGGTTLKMAVSG
+1002 SGSNGGTVLKMAVSG
-1017 TINHTGNVADA
+1017 TINHTGTVADT
-1028 SQLQAQTNMA
+1028 SQLDAQTNEA
-1038 LNSLLTNPN
+1038 LNRLLTNPS
-1047 ANEVTRA
+1047 ANEMTRA

>member
-74 INNTQVSPKT
+74 INNTQVGPKT
-84 GSQRSKRNRN
+84 GSQRSRRNRN

-102 TDTTFSRQMA
+102 TDTAFSRQMA

-128 SSSNYMSSGH
+128 SSSEYMSAGH
-138 IIANQRNMRGRSTT
+138 ILPDRRNMRGRTTT
-152 NSTYEEDYAGRAA
+152 NSTYEEDLRGRDA

-174 ESRGRNSQTKN
+174 ESRARNSSTKN
-185 LINQANRSINAIN
+185 LINQAERSINAIN

-210 SYDRKMDTIG
+210 SYDRKMNSIG
-220 DELGGFDEMG
+220 DELGGFDETG
-230 VSEKRRRLDAQR
+230 KSAKRASQEQQRDEFLAQGQDYTSRRQALESKGNLSADD
-242 KEFMATGQSLTE
+242 K
-254 RNQELGSKGTLTAAE
+254 NELGML
-269 KNEQGMIQNEIAN
+269 KNEIEN
-282 NNKLVDSIKS
+282 NDKLVRSIKS
-292 EIDMTAELERTFR
+292 EIDMTSRLEKEFV
-305 KLKSAESD
+305 KLKNAEGD

-510 GQNGANTLS
+510 GQNGANTLG

-532 LLRSQFL
+532 LLRNQFL

-640 SSDGKNDRNTA
+640 SSDGKNDRNAA

-657 ARLGQWSQAIKTNI
+657 AQLGQWTQMLKTNV
-671 AMTLQADSS
+671 AMLLQADSS
-680 LALFNVA
+680 LALFNTT
-687 IRAATTSLEAVAP
+687 IRTVITSLEAVAP
-700 IKGGRMVA
+700 IKGGRMFA

-717 NRYSDMRQ
+717 NRYSDMRK

-784 VVNSSAVAKGAN
+784 VVNSSVVAKGAN

-886 AAGMGGQ
+886 VASMGGQ

-902 FDNQSK
+902 FDDQSK

-913 ADTTKKLSV
+913 ANTQKKSAV
-922 ETKREKNIKKDSA
+922 ESKREKNIKADSA
-935 LTDRQLRLADK
+935 LTDKQLRLAGK
-946 KGSKNKDK
+946 SGKNK
-954 DGNGDRETTTSS
+954 GGREGTTKNNNSF
-966 SPYSSELEDNNKA
+966 DNTIENTNKA

-989 KAKAKAKAKKASA
+989 KAKAKAKKASA
-1002 SGSNGGTTLKMAVSG
+1002 SGSNGGTALKMTVSG
-1017 TINHTGNVADA
+1017 TINHTGTVADT
-1028 SQLQAQTNMA
+1028 SQLDAQTNEA
-1038 LNSLLTNPN
+1038 LNRLLTNPS
-1047 ANEVTRA
+1047 ANEMTRA